1 MGVRENLVNWMAA
14 RHRAF
19 AYSNDKPG
27 KLSPDA
33 TRYSDCSGTIYS
45 AYASQGIRIGTMSYE
60 QAENGRRIAQ
70 GTTPTQFAQI
80 SGYLRQGDIVA
91 MALRHGVGSGSRINH
106 VEMYAGDGNSW
117 GHGGMPGEARGPNL
131 HSIYGR
137 WLLQDAAFW
146 VVQRIVED
154 EPTTNPQEYEENE
167 LNSEEKRQLAET
179 ADSVSK
185 LKYALDNS
193 ILPLLKKFHAETDK
207 DTYARENIVLPTLT
221 ALNAGRVQE
230 SSRLDALEAELKALK
245 TAVLGTV
252 DLDKKET
259 TK

>member
-1 MGVRENLVNWMAA
+1 MGVRENLMNWMAA
-14 RHRAF
+14 RSRAF
-19 AYSNDKPG
+19 AYRNDKPG
-27 KLSPDA
+27 KLNPDA

-60 QAENGRRIAQ
+60 QAENGRRIAT

-91 MALRHGVGSGSRINH
+91 MALRHGIGSGSRINH

-154 EPTTNPQEYEENE
+154 EPSANPQDNEENE

-179 ADSVSK
+179 ADAVSK
-185 LKYALDNS
+185 LKYITDEA
-193 ILPLLKKFHAETDK
+193 ILPLLKKFHAELDK
-207 DTYARENIVLPTLT
+207 NTYAREKIILPTLT
-221 ALNAGRVQE
+221 TLNAWRVQE
-230 SSRLDALEAELKALK
+230 SSRLDSVEAELKALK
-245 TAVLGTV
+245 TAVLGTI

-259 TK
+259 K

>member
-1 MGVRENLVNWMAA
+1 MGVRENLMNWMAA
-14 RHRAF
+14 RARAF
-19 AYSNDKPG
+19 SYRNDKPG
-27 KLSPDA
+27 KLSPDS

-45 AYASQGIRIGTMSYE
+45 AYAAQGISIGAMSYE
-60 QAENGRRIAQ
+60 QAENGRRIAS

-117 GHGGMPGEARGPNL
+117 GHGGMPGEAYGPNL

-154 EPTTNPQEYEENE
+154 DPTTNPQDDEENE

-179 ADSVSK
+179 ADAVSK
-185 LKYALDNS
+185 LKYITDEA
-193 ILPLLKKFHAETDK
+193 ILPLLKKFHAELDK
-207 DTYARENIVLPTLT
+207 NVYARENIILPTLT
-221 ALNAGRVQE
+221 TLNTASVQE
-230 SSRLDALEAELKALK
+230 RSRLDAVEAELKAMR
-245 TAVLGTV
+245 TAVLG
-252 DLDKKET
+252 DAGKALEK
-259 TK
+259 

>member
-1 MGVRENLVNWMAA
+1 MGIRENLMNWMAE
-14 RHRAF
+14 RSRAF
-19 AYSNDKPG
+19 AYRNDKPG
-27 KLSPDA
+27 KLSPDT

-60 QAENGRRIAQ
+60 QAENGRRIAT

-80 SGYLRQGDIVA
+80 SGYLRPGDIVA

-154 EPTTNPQEYEENE
+154 EPAINPQDDEENE

-185 LKYALDNS
+185 LKYSLDNA
-193 ILPLLKKFHAETDK
+193 ILPLLKLFHAESDK
-207 DTYARENIVLPTLT
+207 NTYARENIILPTLT
-221 ALNAGRVQE
+221 TINAARVQE
-230 SSRLDALEAELKALK
+230 SSRLDAVEAELKALK

-252 DLDKKET
+252 DLDKKAD
-259 TK
+259 K

>member
-1 MGVRENLVNWMAA
+1 MGVRENLMNWMAA
-14 RHRAF
+14 RARAF
-19 AYSNDKPG
+19 AYRNDKPG
-27 KLSPDA
+27 KLSPDS

-45 AYASQGIRIGTMSYE
+45 AYAAQGIRIGTMSYE
-60 QAENGRRIAQ
+60 QAESGRRIAS

-106 VEMYAGDGNSW
+106 VEMYAGDGRSW
-117 GHGGMPGEARGPNL
+117 GHGGMPGEAYGPNL

-154 EPTTNPQEYEENE
+154 DPATNPQEEEDNE

-179 ADSVSK
+179 ADAVSK
-185 LKYALDNS
+185 LKYSLDEM
-193 ILPLLKKFHAETDK
+193 ILPLLKKFHAELDK
-207 DTYARENIVLPTLT
+207 NVYARENIILPTLT
-221 ALNAGRVQE
+221 TLNTASVQE
-230 SSRLDALEAELKALK
+230 RSRLDAVEAELKALR
-245 TAVLGTV
+245 TSVTPSV
-252 DLDKKET
+252 DIDKK
-259 TK
+259 

>member
-1 MGVRENLVNWMAA
+1 MGVRENLMNWMAA
-14 RHRAF
+14 RSRAF
-19 AYSNDKPG
+19 AYRNDKPG
-27 KLSPDA
+27 KLDPDS
-33 TRYSDCSGTIYS
+33 TRYSDCSGSIYA
-45 AYASQGIRIGTMSYE
+45 AYAAQGIRIGTMSYE
-60 QAENGRRIAQ
+60 QAENGRRIAT

-154 EPTTNPQEYEENE
+154 EPSDNPQDDEENE
-167 LNSEEKRQLAET
+167 LNNEEKRQLAET
-179 ADSVSK
+179 ADAVSK

-193 ILPLLKKFHAETDK
+193 ILPLLKKFHAEVDK
-207 DTYARENIVLPTLT
+207 EAYSRENIVLPTLT
-221 ALNAGRVQE
+221 TLNSGRVQQ
-230 SSRLDALEAELKALK
+230 SSRLDALEAEVKALR
-245 TAVLGTV
+245 TAVIGDAGKGV
-252 DLDKKET
+252 EK
-259 TK
+259 

>member
-1 MGVRENLVNWMAA
+1 MGVRENLMNWMAA
-14 RHRAF
+14 RARAF

-27 KLSPDA
+27 KLNPDS

-45 AYASQGIRIGTMSYE
+45 AYAAQGIRIGTMSYE
-60 QAENGRRIAQ
+60 QANNGRRIAS

-106 VEMYAGDGNSW
+106 VEMYAGDGRSW
-117 GHGGMPGEARGPNL
+117 GHGGMPGEAYGPNL

-154 EPTTNPQEYEENE
+154 DPTTNPQDDEENE

-179 ADSVSK
+179 ADAVSK
-185 LKYALDNS
+185 LKYIMDEA

-207 DTYARENIVLPTLT
+207 NVYARENIILPTLT
-221 ALNAGRVQE
+221 TLNTASVQE
-230 SSRLDALEAELKALK
+230 RSRLDAVEAELKALR
-245 TAVLGTV
+245 TAVSGTI
-252 DLDKKET
+252 DLDKK
-259 TK
+259 

>member
-1 MGVRENLVNWMAA
+1 MGVRENLMNWMAA
-14 RHRAF
+14 RARAF
-19 AYSNDKPG
+19 SYRNDKPG
-27 KLSPDA
+27 KLNPDS

-45 AYASQGIRIGTMSYE
+45 AYAAQGIRIGTMSYE
-60 QAENGRRIAQ
+60 QAENGRRIAS

-106 VEMYAGDGNSW
+106 VEMYAGDGRSW
-117 GHGGMPGEARGPNL
+117 GHGGMPGEAYGPNL

-154 EPTTNPQEYEENE
+154 DPTTNPQDDEENE

-179 ADSVSK
+179 ADAVSK
-185 LKYALDNS
+185 LKYIMDEA

-207 DTYARENIVLPTLT
+207 NVYARENIILPTLT
-221 ALNAGRVQE
+221 TLNTASVQE
-230 SSRLDALEAELKALK
+230 RSRLDSVEAELKALR
-245 TAVLGTV
+245 TAVSGTI
-252 DLDKKET
+252 DLDKK
-259 TK
+259 

>member
-1 MGVRENLVNWMAA
+1 MGIRENLMNWMAA
-14 RHRAF
+14 RNRAF

-27 KLSPDA
+27 KLSPDS

-45 AYASQGIRIGTMSYE
+45 AYAAQGIRIGTMSYE

-91 MALRHGVGSGSRINH
+91 MALRHGIGSGSRINH

-131 HSIYGR
+131 HSVYGR

-146 VVQRIVED
+146 VVQRMVED
-154 EPTTNPQEYEENE
+154 EPTTNPQDDEENE

>member
-1 MGVRENLVNWMAA
+1 MGIRENLMNWMAE
-14 RHRAF
+14 RSRAF
-19 AYSNDKPG
+19 DYRNDKPG
-27 KLSPDA
+27 KLSPDS

-60 QAENGRRIAQ
+60 QAENGRRIAT

-80 SGYLRQGDIVA
+80 SGYLRPGDIVA

-154 EPTTNPQEYEENE
+154 EPTTSPQDDEENE

-185 LKYALDNS
+185 LKYSLDNA
-193 ILPLLKKFHAETDK
+193 ILPLLKLFHAESDK
-207 DTYARENIVLPTLT
+207 NTYARENIILPTLT
-221 ALNAGRVQE
+221 TINAARVQE
-230 SSRLDALEAELKALK
+230 SARLDAVEAELKALK

-252 DLDKKET
+252 DLDKKAD
-259 TK
+259 K

>member
-1 MGVRENLVNWMAA
+1 MGIRENLMNWMAE
-14 RHRAF
+14 RSGAF
-19 AYSNDKPG
+19 DYRNDKPG
-27 KLSPDA
+27 KLSPDS

-60 QAENGRRIAQ
+60 QAENGRRIAT

-80 SGYLRQGDIVA
+80 SGYLRPGDIVA

-154 EPTTNPQEYEENE
+154 EPTPIEEEEDMNPAQEAKLNRAVENSDAALRALTLANERVYGLEQKLNHVYE
-167 LNSEEKRQLAET
+167 A
-179 ADSVSK
+179 ADH
-185 LKYALDNS
+185 
-193 ILPLLKKFHAETDK
+193 LLKAVTQVNDRAYLA
-207 DTYARENIVLPTLT
+207 D
-221 ALNAGRVQE
+221 VQ
-230 SSRLDALEAELKALK
+230 SKAAVAQIGDVAKLLKGK
-245 TAVLGTV
+245 GITQ
-252 DLDKKET
+252 
-259 TK
+259 